1 MIPYVLC
8 CGVEAVLYVTRQ
20 KVSRALRV
28 GPFTP
33 VAIVAFVFSMG
44 TIYGAGAT
52 AGMWSLILL
61 LLATPVW
68 VFLRGARPVPGATPV
83 QPEPE

>member
-1 MIPYVLC
+1 
-8 CGVEAVLYVTRQ
+8 
-20 KVSRALRV
+20 
-28 GPFTP
+28 
-33 VAIVAFVFSMG
+33 MG

-68 VFLRGARPVPGATPV
+68 VFLRRARPVPGATPV

>member
-1 MIPYVLC
+1 
-8 CGVEAVLYVTRQ
+8 
-20 KVSRALRV
+20 
-28 GPFTP
+28 
-33 VAIVAFVFSMG
+33 MG

>member
-1 MIPYVLC
+1 FC
-8 CGVEAVLYVTRQ
+8 CGVEAILYVTRQ
-20 KVSRALRV
+20 HVARALRI

-52 AGMWSLILL
+52 AGMWSLILF

-68 VFLRGARPVPGATPV
+68 VFLRRAHSVPGATPA
-83 QPEPE
+83 QPDAE